1 MKRDSATQRNNSR
14 KSPYRAGIPGHAD
27 RGQRYEVRYR
37 DGMGTERSFGFTN
50 NAAELPS
57 MIKKLGRNPAWKYT
71 RTIDREM
78 RATAEDVRKL
88 EAAGG

>member
-37 DGMGTERSFGFTN
+37 DGMGTERTFGYADTDEH
-50 NAAELPS
+50 AQEMVRGL
-57 MIKKLGRNPAWKYT
+57 KRNPCWSNP
-71 RTIDREM
+71 RVIDRHEA
-78 RATAEDVRKL
+78 RKTAEVVK
-88 EAAGG
+88 